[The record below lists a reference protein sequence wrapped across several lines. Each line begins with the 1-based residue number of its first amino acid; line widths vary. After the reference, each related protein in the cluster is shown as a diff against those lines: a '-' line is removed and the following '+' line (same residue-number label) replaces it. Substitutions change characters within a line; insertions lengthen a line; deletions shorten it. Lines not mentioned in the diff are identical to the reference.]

1 MKKKMNFVQIFL
13 ILNVCCNFE
22 TVKSS
27 FRLNGVPKD
36 CVENIFINTV
46 GYFNEKN
53 MTSNCPN
60 ILLQGKNLLSVIFK
74 SLLTCFS
81 SVFKTDP
88 FLICLDFWLQH
99 KPQLTKFKKIFFTF
113 FIQSK
118 LASL

>member
-13 ILNVCCNFE
+13 LLNVCCNFE

-36 CVENIFINTV
+36 CVENIFIKTV

-60 ILLQGKNLLSVIFK
+60 IFLQGKNLLS
-74 SLLTCFS
+74 SFS
-81 SVFKTDP
+81 N
-88 FLICLDFWLQH
+88 L
-99 KPQLTKFKKIFFTF
+99 
-113 FIQSK
+113 
-118 LASL
+118 